1 MKVKISLFKSPSAF
15 LPILMSLAALVL
27 VVSDLTIYG
36 VGHRTDEGAAAHIW
50 QILIIC
56 QGFIAVF
63 FAIKYLPLKPKQT
76 LLIMAIQIIASIAA
90 CTPVFLFRL

>member
-1 MKVKISLFKSPSAF
+1 MKVKKSLFKNPSAF

-27 VVSDLTIYG
+27 VLSDIAIYG
-36 VGHRTDEGAAAHIW
+36 VRHRTDEGTAPHIW
-50 QILIIC
+50 QILMIS

-76 LLIMAIQIIASIAA
+76 LLIMATQIIAAFAA
-90 CTPVFLFRL
+90 CAPVFFFRL